1 MRQTLVAL
9 VLVVWCAPALG
20 PRGPS
25 ASTAQESAGPHVVH
39 FSPEGTI
46 KKIRQVTARFSEPM
60 VPLGDPRPAS
70 DVFEIACPEAGTA
83 RWVDSRDWAY
93 DFARGLPAGGRCTFR
108 LRAGVVTP
116 GGKPVGRQHQFSFST
131 GWPAFSASLPY
142 PRPGGHPATPRV
154 P

>member
-20 PRGPS
+20 PLGPS

-60 VPLGDPRPAS
+60 VPLGDPENPRAVAPPGAPARDPS
-70 DVFEIACPEAGTA
+70 EA
-83 RWVDSRDWAY
+83 
-93 DFARGLPAGGRCTFR
+93 
-108 LRAGVVTP
+108 
-116 GGKPVGRQHQFSFST
+116 
-131 GWPAFSASLPY
+131 AFSERRRRALGLGQRRRDCERRGDY
-142 PRPGGHPATPRV
+142 RRPGAQLQGA
-154 P
+154 